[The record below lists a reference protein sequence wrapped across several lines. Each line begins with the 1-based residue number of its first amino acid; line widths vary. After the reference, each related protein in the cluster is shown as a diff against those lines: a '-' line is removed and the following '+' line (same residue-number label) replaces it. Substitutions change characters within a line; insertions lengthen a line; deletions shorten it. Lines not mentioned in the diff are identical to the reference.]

1 MDFGLRGLL
10 WGLIEGFRANG
21 SVQGCGGGGDR
32 EEGREVKKFDETL
45 V

>member
-1 MDFGLRGLL
+1 MGFDRRFRG
-10 WGLIEGFRANG
+10 NG

-45 V
+45 F